1 MKRLQGRY
9 WLLVTKGCWKLQA
22 FTGSYKG
29 LQLVINCYD
38 RIQTVRGHFKEF
50 QGLGSCRGNRRLL
63 GAVGGYGGLQEV
75 TGSYRGLKGNTRGY
89 KVLQGVTMD
98 YKGFQGATGG

>member
-1 MKRLQGRY
+1 MLQGRY
-9 WLLVTKGCWKLQA
+9 WLLVTKGYWKSQA
-22 FTGSYKG
+22 
-29 LQLVINCYD
+29 
-38 RIQTVRGHFKEF
+38 
-50 QGLGSCRGNRRLL
+50 
-63 GAVGGYGGLQEV
+63 V